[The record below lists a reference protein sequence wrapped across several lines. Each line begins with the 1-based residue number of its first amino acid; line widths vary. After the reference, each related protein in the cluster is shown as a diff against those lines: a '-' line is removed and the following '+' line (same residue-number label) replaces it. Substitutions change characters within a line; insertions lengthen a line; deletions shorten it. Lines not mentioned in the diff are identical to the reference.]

1 MAEAT
6 HPRRRRRRNEKNPK
20 SKVQGPKSAF
30 ERGIPLG
37 PEDVVAITDARLQNR
52 LWTLD
57 LGLWTNLI
65 MRKSRAVQVKN
76 VQIGGGA
83 PVAIQSMTK
92 TDTADVGATVAQ
104 IEEMVRAGCEIVRLA
119 VPNDDAAIALKEI
132 RKRVPDVPL
141 VADIHFH
148 YKLALLALEAG
159 IDKLRLNPG
168 NIGKHERIVEVVRA
182 AQAQKVPIRIGVNGG
197 SLEKDLLKKYGTAT
211 PEAMVESAMRHIK
224 ILEDLD
230 FTDTIISLK
239 ASDVHRTVA
248 AYRLLAEKVDYPF
261 HLGVTEAGTAF
272 VGTVKS
278 SIGLGILLHEGIGDT
293 IRVSLAAEPQEEV
306 RVAWEIVKSLGMRT
320 RGVTVVA
327 CPTCG
332 RLDVDNFVEIVT
344 EIERRLAHVEEPL
357 HLSIMGCAVNGP
369 GEAHD
374 SQLGVTF
381 GRGVGMIFK
390 DGIPMRKVAGEDIV
404 EAFVMETEKLL
415 GEIASKKITAEP
427 ELVSIT

>member
-1 MAEAT
+1 
-6 HPRRRRRRNEKNPK
+6 
-20 SKVQGPKSAF
+20 
-30 ERGIPLG
+30 
-37 PEDVVAITDARLQNR
+37 
-52 LWTLD
+52 LD
-57 LGLWTNLI
+57 HLSI
-65 MRKSRAVQVKN
+65 EMRKSKAVQVKN

-83 PVAIQSMTK
+83 PVVVQSMTK
-92 TDTADVGATVAQ
+92 TDTADVDATVAQ

-119 VPNDDAAIALKEI
+119 VPDNDAALALKEI

-148 YKLALLALEAG
+148 YKLALMALDAG

-168 NIGKHERIVEVVRA
+168 NIGAHERVREVVRA
-182 AQAQKVPIRIGVNGG
+182 AQAQRVPIRIGVNGG
-197 SLEKDLLKKYGTAT
+197 SLEKDLLRKYGTAT
-211 PEAMVESAMRHIK
+211 PEAMVESALRHTQ
-224 ILEDLD
+224 ILEELG

-248 AYRLLAEKVDYPF
+248 AYRLLREQVDYPF

-272 VGTVKS
+272 TGTVKS

-306 RVAWEIVKSLGMRT
+306 RVAWEILKSLELRT

-390 DGIPMRKVAGEDIV
+390 NGVPMRKVAGEDIV
-404 EAFVMETEKLL
+404 EAFVKETEKLL
-415 GEIASKKITAEP
+415 AEGANAKSEAEP
-427 ELVSIT
+427 ELVAISK

>member
-1 MAEAT
+1 
-6 HPRRRRRRNEKNPK
+6 
-20 SKVQGPKSAF
+20 
-30 ERGIPLG
+30 
-37 PEDVVAITDARLQNR
+37 
-52 LWTLD
+52 
-57 LGLWTNLI
+57 
-65 MRKSRAVQVKN
+65 MRTSRAVKVKN
-76 VQIGGGA
+76 IQIGGGA

-119 VPNDDAAIALKEI
+119 VPDNDAAIALKEI
-132 RKRVPDVPL
+132 RKRVPEVPL

-148 YKLALLALEAG
+148 YKLALLALDAG

-168 NIGKHERIVEVVRA
+168 NIGAHERVREVVRA

-211 PEAMVESAMRHIK
+211 PEAMVESALRHIQ
-224 ILEDLD
+224 ILEELNFDD
-230 FTDTIISLK
+230 IIISLK

-248 AYRLLAEKVDYPF
+248 AYRLLAAQVNYPL

-272 VGTVKS
+272 GGTIKS

-306 RVAWEIVKSLGMRT
+306 RVAWEILKSLELRK

-332 RLDVDNFVEIVT
+332 RLDVDDFVGIVT
-344 EIERRLAHVEEPL
+344 EIERRLAHVKEPL
-357 HLSIMGCAVNGP
+357 HLSVMGCAVNGP

-374 SQLGVTF
+374 SDLGVTF
-381 GRGVGMIFK
+381 GRGVGMIYK
-390 DGIPMRKVAGEDIV
+390 NGVPMRKVSGADIV
-404 EAFVMETEKLL
+404 EAFVRETELL
-415 GEIASKKITAEP
+415 LEETKGEENSEP
-427 ELVSIT
+427 ELVTIK

>member
-1 MAEAT
+1 
-6 HPRRRRRRNEKNPK
+6 
-20 SKVQGPKSAF
+20 
-30 ERGIPLG
+30 
-37 PEDVVAITDARLQNR
+37 
-52 LWTLD
+52 
-57 LGLWTNLI
+57 
-65 MRKSRAVQVKN
+65 MRKTRAVQVKH

-92 TDTADVGATVAQ
+92 TDTANVGETVEQ
-104 IEEMVRAGCEIVRLA
+104 IEQMVSAGCEIVRLA
-119 VPNDDAAIALKEI
+119 VPDNDAAIALNEI
-132 RKRVPDVPL
+132 RKRVPEVPL

-148 YKLALLALEAG
+148 YKLALMALEAG

-182 AQAQKVPIRIGVNGG
+182 AQVQKVPIRIGVNGG

-211 PEAMVESAMRHIK
+211 PEAMVESAMRHIQ

-230 FTDTIISLK
+230 FTDIIISLK

-272 VGTVKS
+272 TGTVKS

-306 RVAWEIVKSLGMRT
+306 RVAWEIVKSLGLRT

-374 SQLGVTF
+374 SQLGITF

-390 DGIPMRKVAGEDIV
+390 DGVPMRKVAGEDIV
-404 EAFVMETEKLL
+404 DAFVKETEKLL
-415 GEIASKKITAEP
+415 AEGP
-427 ELVSIT
+427 RATPDSNLTRFVPDLVSIS

>member
-1 MAEAT
+1 
-6 HPRRRRRRNEKNPK
+6 
-20 SKVQGPKSAF
+20 
-30 ERGIPLG
+30 
-37 PEDVVAITDARLQNR
+37 
-52 LWTLD
+52 
-57 LGLWTNLI
+57 
-65 MRKSRAVQVKN
+65 MRQTKPVQVKHL
-76 VQIGGGA
+76 QIGGGA
-83 PVAIQSMTK
+83 PVVIQSMTK

-119 VPNDDAAIALKEI
+119 VPDNDAAIALKEI

-148 YKLALLALEAG
+148 YKLALMALEAG

-168 NIGKHERIVEVVRA
+168 NIGALERVREVVRA
-182 AQAQKVPIRIGVNGG
+182 AQAHNVPIRIGVNGG

-211 PEAMVESAMRHIK
+211 PEAMVESAMRHIQ
-224 ILEDLD
+224 ILEDLG

-239 ASDVHRTVA
+239 ASDVHRMVA
-248 AYRLLAEKVDYPF
+248 AYRLMAEKVDYPL
-261 HLGVTEAGTAF
+261 HLGVTEAGTPF
-272 VGTVKS
+272 GGTIKS
-278 SIGLGILLHEGIGDT
+278 AIGLGLLLHEGIGDT
-293 IRVSLAAEPQEEV
+293 IRVSLAAEPHEEV
-306 RVAWEIVKSLGMRT
+306 RVGWEILKSLELRT

-374 SQLGVTF
+374 SQLGITF
-381 GRGVGMIFK
+381 GRNVGMIFK
-390 DGIPMRKVAGEDIV
+390 NGVPMRRVAGDDIV
-404 EAFVMETEKLL
+404 EEFVKEVEKLRKE
-415 GEIASKKITAEP
+415 GPSAKSIADETKLVQIT
-427 ELVSIT
+427 

>member
-1 MAEAT
+1 
-6 HPRRRRRRNEKNPK
+6 
-20 SKVQGPKSAF
+20 
-30 ERGIPLG
+30 
-37 PEDVVAITDARLQNR
+37 
-52 LWTLD
+52 
-57 LGLWTNLI
+57 
-65 MRKSRAVQVKN
+65 MRKTRPVQVKHI
-76 VQIGGGA
+76 QIGGGA

-92 TDTADVGATVAQ
+92 TDTSDVGATVAQ

-119 VPNDDAAIALKEI
+119 VPDNDAAVALKDI

-148 YKLALLALEAG
+148 YKLALMALDAG

-211 PEAMVESAMRHIK
+211 PEAMVESALRHIQ
-224 ILEDLD
+224 ILEDLNFD
-230 FTDTIISLK
+230 DIIISLK

-248 AYRLLAEKVDYPF
+248 AYRLLAAKVDYPL
-261 HLGVTEAGTAF
+261 HLGVTEAGTALS
-272 VGTVKS
+272 GTIKS
-278 SIGLGILLHEGIGDT
+278 AIGLGILLHEGIGDT
-293 IRVSLAAEPQEEV
+293 IRVSLAAEPHEEV
-306 RVAWEIVKSLGMRT
+306 RVAWEILKSLDLRK

-332 RLDVDNFVEIVT
+332 RLDVDDFVGIVT
-344 EIERRLAHVEEPL
+344 EIERRLSHIEEPL

-374 SQLGVTF
+374 SDLGVTF
-381 GRGVGMIFK
+381 GRGVGMIYK
-390 DGIPMRKVAGEDIV
+390 NGVPMRKVSGADIV
-404 EAFVMETEKLL
+404 EAFVTETEKLVEEVK
-415 GEIASKKITAEP
+415 GEENSEP
-427 ELVSIT
+427 ELVTIK